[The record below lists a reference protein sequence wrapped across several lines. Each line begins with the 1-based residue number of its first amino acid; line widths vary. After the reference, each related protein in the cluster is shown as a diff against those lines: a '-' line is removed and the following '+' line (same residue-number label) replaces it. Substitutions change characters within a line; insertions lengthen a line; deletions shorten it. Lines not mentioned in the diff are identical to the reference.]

1 MSPHRES
8 GTDEGATRGAWSRPW
23 PWIVVLVLLRAWL
36 ALCCA
41 DVYFYG
47 EELAKGTCAKVILER
62 PPIPYWKAVYGY
74 HEGGGFVVAHLKAL
88 GFALLGES
96 LLVHKLVGLL
106 TASLVLSAGW
116 MLARQAFGARAAA
129 IFAFLY
135 ALAPAAFVQFSLLT
149 IGTHFEALFFAAHVL
164 RLSLK
169 IVDDGGG
176 AREDW
181 LWLGLATG
189 FGTYF
194 SLQTLPVALCACV
207 VLLVGLRRKFL
218 SRGLAFGAAAFA
230 VGAAPLVSMAL
241 LAGELVWK
249 VRGATYG
256 KAADAGPVGALLD
269 LFGPL
274 SVADHSIALDVLLFA
289 AQAALAL
296 ACLALWRGRR
306 LAVLAL
312 LGYVALYL
320 ALYATS
326 GLAVG
331 MGGLTFLWI
340 RICAPWFATTILA
353 AAAIDALWNR
363 RRAVAF
369 AVLAS
374 YGAAGLQDLAR
385 LTATGSPATLVENA
399 KVLAT
404 TRGVDYPQY
413 FELFLPHFDVDK
425 ASKARIA
432 MHLDDPTPE
441 LPAATAQVLWGKAE
455 LPTPVLLDEVRAA
468 FGPLRWRA
476 AVLGLGRALHPGED
490 YDLPHA
496 FSAISVAPV
505 DVQPLLAEAIGRSG
519 IGPRFR
525 VDRLQELVDAPG
537 VPEQWREAWW
547 RGCGWRVRMTF
558 RLVPTRGRAWIA
570 GQPEP
575 MRSALLAGF
584 ERCDA
589 DLRLP

>member
-1 MSPHRES
+1 MSVH
-8 GTDEGATRGAWSRPW
+8 GEGPTGEGGARGAWLRLW
-23 PWIVVLVLLRAWL
+23 PWIVVVALLRAWL
-36 ALCCA
+36 ALSCA

-47 EELAKGTCAKVILER
+47 EELAKGTCAKVILEG
-62 PPIPYWKAVYGY
+62 PAVPYWKAVYGY

-88 GFALLGES
+88 GFALFGES

-164 RLSLK
+164 RLALK
-169 IVDDGGG
+169 IAEDGAGSS
-176 AREDW
+176 EDW

-194 SLQTLPVALCACV
+194 SLQTLPAALVAFV
-207 VLLVGLRRKFL
+207 VLLAGLRRQFL
-218 SRGLAFGAAAFA
+218 SKGLALGAAAFA
-230 VGAAPLVSMAL
+230 VGIAPLATMAL

-256 KAADAGPVGALLD
+256 KGSDGGPSGALLD

-274 SVADHSIALDVLLFA
+274 RVADHSIALDVVLFA
-289 AQAALAL
+289 AQALLAL
-296 ACLALWRGRR
+296 ACLHLARGRR
-306 LAVLAL
+306 LAVVAL

-340 RICAPWFATTILA
+340 RICAPWFFTTILA
-353 AAAIDALWNR
+353 AAAIDAAWDK
-363 RRAVAF
+363 RRAA
-369 AVLAS
+369 AWSLLAL
-374 YGAAGLQDLAR
+374 YAAAGLQDLAR
-385 LTATGSPATLVENA
+385 LTATGSPTTLAANAT
-399 KVLAT
+399 VLAT

-413 FELFLPHFDVDK
+413 FELFLPHFEVDK

-432 MHLDDPTPE
+432 MQLDDPTPE
-441 LPAATAQVLWGKAE
+441 LPAAAAQVLWGKAE
-455 LPTPVLLDEVRAA
+455 LPTPALLDEVREA
-468 FGPLRWRA
+468 FGPLRWRE

-490 YDLPHA
+490 YSLPHA
-496 FSAISVAPV
+496 FSAISVAPA
-505 DVQPLLAEAIGRSG
+505 DIQPLLAEAIGRSG

-558 RLVPTRGRAWIA
+558 RLLPARGRAWIER
-570 GQPEP
+570 QPEP
-575 MRSALLAGF
+575 MRAALFAGF

>member
-1 MSPHRES
+1 MSVQGETRI
-8 GTDEGATRGAWSRPW
+8 GDAGARGAWLRLW
-23 PWIVVLVLLRAWL
+23 PWIAVLVLVRAWL
-36 ALCCA
+36 ALCAA

-88 GFALLGES
+88 GFAILGES
-96 LLVHKLVGLL
+96 LLVHKVVGML

-129 IFAFLY
+129 IFGFLY

-149 IGTHFEALFFAAHVL
+149 IGTHFEALFFAAHIL
-164 RLSLK
+164 RLALK
-169 IVDDGGG
+169 IVDEGGG
-176 AREDW
+176 TREDW

-194 SLQTLPVALCACV
+194 SLQTLPVALVAFL
-207 VLLVGLRRKFL
+207 VLLVGLRRRFL
-218 SRGLAFGAAAFA
+218 SRELAFGAAAFA
-230 VGAAPLVSMAL
+230 VGILPLASMAL

-256 KAADAGPVGALLD
+256 KGSDGGPVGALLD

-274 SVADHSIALDVLLFA
+274 RVADHPIVLDVLVFA
-289 AQAALAL
+289 AQALLAL
-296 ACLALWRGRR
+296 ACLVLLRRRR

-312 LGYVALYL
+312 LGYVVLYL
-320 ALYATS
+320 GLYATS

-340 RICAPWFATTILA
+340 RICAPWLFTTILA
-353 AAAIDALWNR
+353 AAAIDASWNKR
-363 RRAVAF
+363 RGVAWTL
-369 AVLAS
+369 LAL

-385 LTATGSPATLVENA
+385 LTATGSPTTLVENT

-413 FELFLPHFDVDK
+413 FELFLPHFEVDK

-432 MHLDDPTPE
+432 MHLDDATRE

-468 FGPLRWRA
+468 FGPRRWREA
-476 AVLGLGRALHPGED
+476 LLGLGRALHPGED

-496 FSAISVAPV
+496 FSAISVAPA
-505 DVQPLLAEAIGRSG
+505 DLQPLLAEAIGRSG

-537 VPEQWREAWW
+537 IPEQWREAWW

-570 GQPEP
+570 SQPEP
-575 MRSALLAGF
+575 MRAALLVGF

>member
-1 MSPHRES
+1 MSVQGEG
-8 GTDEGATRGAWSRPW
+8 GTGEGGARGAWLRLW
-23 PWIVVLVLLRAWL
+23 PWIVVLVLVRAWL
-36 ALCCA
+36 ALSCA

-62 PPIPYWKAVYGY
+62 PAIPYWKAVYGY

-88 GFALLGES
+88 GFALVGES
-96 LLVHKLVGLL
+96 LLVHKLVGLV
-106 TASLVLSAGW
+106 TASLVLAAGW

-149 IGTHFEALFFAAHVL
+149 IGTHFEALFFAAHIL
-164 RLSLK
+164 RLALK
-169 IVDDGGG
+169 IADGRGG
-176 AREDW
+176 TKEDW

-194 SLQTLPVALCACV
+194 SLQTLPVALVAFV
-207 VLLVGLRRKFL
+207 VLLVGLRGKFL
-218 SRGLAFGAAAFA
+218 SQGLAFGAAAFA

-256 KAADAGPVGALLD
+256 KAADAGPLGALFD

-274 SVADHSIALDVLLFA
+274 RVAEHSIAVDLLLFA
-289 AQAALAL
+289 AQATLAL
-296 ACLALWRGRR
+296 ACLVLLRGRR
-306 LAVLAL
+306 RATLAI

-340 RICAPWFATTILA
+340 RICAPWFFTTILA
-353 AAAIDALWNR
+353 AAAIDALWGKR
-363 RRAVAF
+363 RGVAW
-369 AVLAS
+369 AVLAL
-374 YGAAGLQDLAR
+374 YGVAGLHDLAR
-385 LTATGSPATLVENA
+385 LTATGSAGTMLENA

-425 ASKARIA
+425 AAKARIA
-432 MHLDDPTPE
+432 MQLDDPTPE
-441 LPAATAQVLWGKAE
+441 LPAATAQVLWGKSE
-455 LPTPVLLDEVRAA
+455 LPTPRLLEEVREA
-468 FGPLRWRA
+468 FGPLRWRD
-476 AVLGLGRALHPGED
+476 AVLGLGRALHPGEA

-496 FSAISVAPV
+496 FSAISVAPA
-505 DVQPLLAEAIGRSG
+505 DIQPLLAEAIGRSG

-537 VPEQWREAWW
+537 VPEEWREAWW

-558 RLVPTRGRAWIA
+558 RLVPARGREWIA
-570 GQPEP
+570 SQPEP
-575 MRSALLAGF
+575 MRFALLEGF